1 MDRKAIEYCKVSP
14 GRSIRIESRLAR
26 TFYIE
31 GIAQAVEET
40 LTFILGPDITLIL

>member
-1 MDRKAIEYCKVSP
+1 MVSR
-14 GRSIRIESRLAR
+14 GRSIRIESWLAR

-40 LTFILGPDITLIL
+40 LTCILAPDIILIL